1 MTAGQLPTER
11 EPSPFATPPP
21 GARPSDARRIVIA
34 VTAFISALGCQA
46 HPATPLR
53 SPQGAG
59 YQTTGN
65 NSPVVVAQGD
75 AHVVYQQQDSSYR
88 DFAGQDCVA
97 AGGERED
104 LVFVDPEKPIQLQVR
119 LLPGDKI
126 HVYTAEIEAV
136 RVGGQWERS
145 SPDTENIVMGPVG
158 TFVFPDFSPSPRYP
172 FKLKVAYRCNLA
184 TSRAIRR

>member
-1 MTAGQLPTER
+1 MTGRHPTES
-11 EPSPFATPPP
+11 EPGSSAPTPP
-21 GARPSDARRIVIA
+21 GSRAWNAGRIVFG
-34 VTAFISALGCQA
+34 VTAFVSGLGCQA
-46 HPATPLR
+46 RPPTPLR
-53 SPQGAG
+53 SPQGLG

-104 LVFVDPEKPIQLQVR
+104 LVFVDPGNPIQLQVR

-126 HVYTAEIEAV
+126 HVYTDEIETV
-136 RVGGQWERS
+136 RVGGQWEHS

-158 TFVFPDFSPSPRYP
+158 SFVFPEFSPSPRYP

-184 TSRAIRR
+184 TSRAIPR